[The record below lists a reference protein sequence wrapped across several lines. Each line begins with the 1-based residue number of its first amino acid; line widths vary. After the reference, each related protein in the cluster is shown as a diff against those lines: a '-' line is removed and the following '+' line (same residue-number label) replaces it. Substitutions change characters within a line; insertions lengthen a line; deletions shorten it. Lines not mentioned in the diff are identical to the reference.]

1 MSDNSLQALVDDLRA
16 LSDRELERTLTRL
29 TVIER
34 TEVLRLLEVQASALL
49 SFDALTDLSPWLLKR
64 IEAARLGQLVMGGRA
79 VMTAAVADALVDQVT
94 KRAAQSGVVQPE
106 AVTGHG
112 HRSWWRS
119 FTRKRAA

>member
-79 VMTAAVADALVDQVT
+79 VMTAAVANALIDQVT

-106 AVTGHG
+106 AVTGPG